1 MTSITNDNN
10 AWPSINHENKYS
22 QILMKPQYLI
32 CKLIYK
38 GIVNTI
44 YDNWIL
50 EADVVND
57 MIGLI

>member
-1 MTSITNDNN
+1 MTSTTNES

-44 YDNWIL
+44 YNNWIL
-50 EADVVND
+50 ETDVVND
-57 MIGLI
+57 MIRLI